1 MAEISDLIKYMQSD
15 SMARRKEEKE
25 AIDNA
30 QKGNSSTSAKM
41 GDPVPD
47 HIKNSFKKASYATQ
61 KSKK

>member
-1 MAEISDLIKYMQSD
+1 MPIWLRQFTINKISKFRQ
-15 SMARRKEEKE
+15 EEKE